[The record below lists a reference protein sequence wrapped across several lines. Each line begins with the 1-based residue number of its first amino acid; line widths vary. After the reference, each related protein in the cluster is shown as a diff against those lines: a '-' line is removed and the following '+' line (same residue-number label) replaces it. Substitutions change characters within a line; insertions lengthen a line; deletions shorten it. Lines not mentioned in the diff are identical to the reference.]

1 MPFTLDVIFTGLC
14 VAVHDTAHQRL
25 DVLVMD
31 ASSPTSDQDSKG
43 MRPHMPFLVAD
54 IEDPGLVSNGF
65 TKVGK
70 PKLTATGSLVQRYTP
85 PRKRFVFH
93 GASNSLGLEDTHSAA
108 LETAK
113 AVRPTSSTQES
124 DIYWLLRLAKLGGGF
139 AQVKAEH
146 MGPSSKV
153 HSIYS
158 FTHGVAGC
166 YSLAMDS
173 KSGASPVVAWDFAK
187 EATGSP
193 VVHTQAM
200 ADRLRV
206 QLKVDGS
213 EVDILS
219 EDSMEEF
226 KIIPPKWKTTT
237 TIVIGNVDNDLDE
250 RENEQIR
257 DFRWFY
263 ELVDMPPALS
273 DRPIPKASASPLSG
287 SGVVCP
293 IIRMEAP

>member
-14 VAVHDTAHQRL
+14 VAVHDTTHQRL

-31 ASSPTSDQDSKG
+31 ASSNAHQNEG
-43 MRPHMPFLVAD
+43 MRPHTPFLVAD
-54 IEDPGLVSNGF
+54 IEDRGLVSNGF

-93 GASNSLGLEDTHSAA
+93 GASNALDLEDTHSAA
-108 LETAK
+108 LEAANAK
-113 AVRPTSSTQES
+113 LPTSGQES

-146 MGPSSKV
+146 MSPSSKV

-173 KSGASPVVAWDFAK
+173 KSSTSPVVAWDFAK
-187 EATGSP
+187 EAIGSP

-206 QLKVDGS
+206 HLEVSGA
-213 EVDILS
+213 EVDIRS
-219 EDSMEEF
+219 EDSMEGF

-237 TIVIGNVDNDLDE
+237 TIVIGNVDNDLAE
-250 RENEQIR
+250 RENEKIR

-273 DRPIPKASASPLSG
+273 DRPIPKASASPPSG